1 MPRLSRRRALLAGA
15 FACLALLGWQGVT
28 TIGNGPVD
36 SGEHLRYAEYLD
48 AHGSLPGK
56 ARNYEYATPPLFHA
70 VATAAEHAV
79 RWLPSHWAELPSNVL
94 TRALWLLL
102 AAGGIACL
110 TSARRWLRVAGAAA
124 LALVAVWSV
133 DEAIS
138 LGKTQ
143 PWSAGRLVSLAACL
157 ALVLLTG
164 LIARETWPDRP
175 RRAVGAAAF
184 VAAYPVVYRM
194 GILFHPEMLLAALC
208 ALATYLFLRAARLGW
223 PGRLGWA
230 VGAACGAAA
239 LTRQTALVV
248 IVCVAAAGI
257 LAGGRAARGFLLRA
271 AVLTVLL
278 AGPWWGYATHTWG
291 NPLQSNLEPRASLML
306 DHQPPS
312 FYVSFPLRTLVIH
325 PYRPDFDNQ
334 LLPKL
339 HAELWSDWFGAFH
352 PGWSSPSRLDRVNAS
367 SQSVL
372 GFVAD
377 ALALAGLAAIGIP
390 AAVRAFRRR
399 CPTPRDL
406 GLGFLSLLAVV
417 GFTAFLVMLIRFP
430 QREGD
435 PIKSSYLLFTAP
447 AWAIFSTAA
456 WSALARRRAAAQAVL
471 AGVAVLYVISYATE
485 LGTILSRP
493 SGLLPSGGAAGTVEL
508 QTTIQGSAPTIYEG
522 GDVTFAIFVANNGNQ
537 TATDTV
543 LRVEIPRGLNLL
555 GAPYHERGP
564 GCTGTTSLIC
574 RLDFLPGGETT
585 PIRFEVQA
593 SAPGDHELT
602 ASVTSSTSDIRPEN
616 NDASFTVSV
625 PGP

>member
-1 MPRLSRRRALLAGA
+1 
-15 FACLALLGWQGVT
+15 
-28 TIGNGPVD
+28 
-36 SGEHLRYAEYLD
+36 
-48 AHGSLPGK
+48 
-56 ARNYEYATPPLFHA
+56 
-70 VATAAEHAV
+70 
-79 RWLPSHWAELPSNVL
+79 
-94 TRALWLLL
+94 
-102 AAGGIACL
+102 
-110 TSARRWLRVAGAAA
+110 
-124 LALVAVWSV
+124 
-133 DEAIS
+133 
-138 LGKTQ
+138 
-143 PWSAGRLVSLAACL
+143 
-157 ALVLLTG
+157 
-164 LIARETWPDRP
+164 
-175 RRAVGAAAF
+175 
-184 VAAYPVVYRM
+184 
-194 GILFHPEMLLAALC
+194 
-208 ALATYLFLRAARLGW
+208 
-223 PGRLGWA
+223 
-230 VGAACGAAA
+230 
-239 LTRQTALVV
+239 
-248 IVCVAAAGI
+248 
-257 LAGGRAARGFLLRA
+257 
-271 AVLTVLL
+271 
-278 AGPWWGYATHTWG
+278 
-291 NPLQSNLEPRASLML
+291 
-306 DHQPPS
+306 
-312 FYVSFPLRTLVIH
+312 
-325 PYRPDFDNQ
+325 
-334 LLPKL
+334 
-339 HAELWSDWFGAFH
+339 
-352 PGWSSPSRLDRVNAS
+352 
-367 SQSVL
+367 
-372 GFVAD
+372 
-377 ALALAGLAAIGIP
+377 
-390 AAVRAFRRR
+390 
-399 CPTPRDL
+399 
-406 GLGFLSLLAVV
+406 
-417 GFTAFLVMLIRFP
+417 MLIRFP